1 VPVFPRSTGRGARGA
16 ARARATR
23 RSSGL
28 LGAGSLRSTTPDP
41 GTFDVNRDGL
51 YPGRM
56 TTATRLEELREQLV
70 GREIFGTK
78 IVDARP
84 ELSETLDGED
94 LTRVWLLLSPP
105 ETETW
110 DLEVVHGVRR
120 FVEEEARKLEL
131 PNTFVRFEAEGDED
145 SENLET

>member
-1 VPVFPRSTGRGARGA
+1 MAT
-16 ARARATR
+16 RARTAQ
-23 RSSGL
+23 RSS
-28 LGAGSLRSTTPDP
+28 TP
-41 GTFDVNRDGL
+41 GVVSAFEVNRDRL

-56 TTATRLEELREQLV
+56 TTATRLEELRDQLV
-70 GREIFGTK
+70 GKEVFGTK

-105 ETETW
+105 DTETW
-110 DLEVVHGVRR
+110 DLEVVHEVRR
-120 FVEEEARKLEL
+120 FVEEKARKLEL

-145 SENLET
+145 PEDLET

>member
-1 VPVFPRSTGRGARGA
+1 
-16 ARARATR
+16 
-23 RSSGL
+23 
-28 LGAGSLRSTTPDP
+28 
-41 GTFDVNRDGL
+41 
-51 YPGRM
+51 M
-56 TTATRLEELREQLV
+56 TTATRLEELRDQLV
-70 GREIFGTK
+70 GTEVFGTK

-84 ELSETLDGED
+84 ELSETLNGED

-120 FVEEEARKLEL
+120 FVEDEARKLEL

-145 SENLET
+145 SEGLET